1 MNTEIQ
7 FFSDYVNLE
16 NLRFYVT
23 TTENFSLSLSDAI
36 SRLIASRQTI
46 EERNILSNFIFAFV
60 TGCQNSSKTSK
71 FSYNEEY
78 KQTVTL
84 FDKFGNRYFLKVV
97 IKK

>member
-16 NLRFYVT
+16 NLRFYLT

-46 EERNILSNFIFAFV
+46 DDRNIFSNFIFSFV

-71 FSYNEEY
+71 FDYSGEF
-78 KQTVTL
+78 KQTVTI
-84 FDKFGNRYFLKVV
+84 FDKSGNRYFLKVV
-97 IKK
+97 VKK